1 MSITEMFAW
10 LTSENGLMALLAQNW
25 VLGTLIIAL
34 IIFVETGLVI
44 MPFLPGDS
52 LLFAAGAFLGL
63 AGIDPLTSIAI
74 ITAPPSPATRSTTR
88 SVLPAGA
95 RSWRTADGSS
105 PRTWSARGNTSRASA
120 P

>member
-1 MSITEMFAW
+1 MFAW

-52 LLFAAGAFLGL
+52 LLFAAGFLGL

-74 ITAPPSPATRSTTR
+74 ITAAAIAATRSR
-88 SVLPAGA
+88 SVLPVGA

-105 PRTWSARGNTSRASA
+105 PRTWSARALRALRRA
-120 P
+120 

>member
-1 MSITEMFAW
+1 MFAW

-74 ITAPPSPATRSTTR
+74 ITAAAIAGDALNSR
-88 SVLPAGA
+88 SVLPAGEAGAQPMDQA
-95 RSWRTADGSS
+95 RA
-105 PRTWSARGNTSRASA
+105 WSARGNTSRASA